1 MVGITTKTWA
11 GTMKPPI
18 IESELERLLYVPFL
32 HINPYL
38 KERKIADIY
47 VALLHV
53 LPTDSHKALAAKSMI
68 EVEER
73 KRQITPDTVFI
84 DHSTGNTAAAEAW
97 VCSIKGYKY
106 ICFIP
111 ENMASEKIQ
120 QIKACGGEIK
130 YTPAENFITGAK
142 KAAAEFQQQDPK
154 NRIYLNQAA
163 NPASPEGYKPIAQ
176 KIIELFPR
184 IDAYVC
190 GAGTYSTIT
199 GVSSVLRQHKPDIQ
213 VTCIEA
219 SYAPHIH
226 ALRKGYKMRFIQ
238 HNLIGFG
245 AETLP
250 PNAKPDLY
258 DNIVLIDEPTSIQKM
273 KELHKMGLLIG
284 KTSAA
289 NICWAEK
296 IARELG
302 PGKIVVTN
310 SFDSFSKS
318 ISEQIY

>member
-1 MVGITTKTWA
+1 
-11 GTMKPPI
+11 MKI
-18 IESELERLLYVPFL
+18 IESELERLANIPFL
-32 HINPYL
+32 HLNTILENSNM
-38 KERKIADIY
+38 ADIY
-47 VALLHV
+47 VALLHI
-53 LPTDSHKALAAKSMI
+53 LPTDSHKVLAAKSMI
-68 EVEER
+68 EAEER
-73 KRQITPDTVFI
+73 KGQITPETVFI
-84 DHSTGNTAAAEAW
+84 DHSTGNAAAAEAW
-97 VCSIKGYKY
+97 VCSMKGYKY

-111 ENMASEKIQ
+111 EKMASEKTQ
-120 QIKACGGEIK
+120 QIKACGGQIK
-130 YTPAENFITGAK
+130 YTPAEDFIAGAK
-142 KAAAEFQQQDPK
+142 RAATEFQQHDPR

-163 NPASPEGYKPIAQ
+163 NPASPEGYKSIAQ
-176 KIIELFPR
+176 KMIELFPS

-199 GVSSVLRQHKPDIQ
+199 GVSSVLRQHRPDIQ

-226 ALRKGYKMRFIQ
+226 AQRNGYKLKFTR

-250 PNAKPDLY
+250 PNAKPKLY
-258 DNIVLIDEPTSIQKM
+258 DNVVLIDEAMAIQKM
-273 KELHKMGLLIG
+273 KEVHKMGLLIG

-289 NICWAEK
+289 NIYWAER

-310 SFDSFSKS
+310 SFDSFSK
-318 ISEQIY
+318 ITNEQLY